1 MADRLLDVRNLS
13 VEFHTASGVV
23 HAVKDV
29 SYHIDRGET
38 LAILGE
44 SGSGKSVS
52 SSAIM
57 NLIDMPPGHIGGGQ
71 ILLDG
76 QDLLT
81 MPTEARR
88 EINGRRIAMIFQ
100 DPLSHLNPVYTV
112 GWQIREAMTTHGMSK
127 AAAETEAR
135 RLVARVGIPD
145 PDGALKKYP
154 HEFSGGQRQRVM
166 IAMALA
172 LRPDLL
178 IADEP
183 TTALDVTVQAEVLS
197 LLKELQRET
206 GMAVLIITH
215 DLGVVAE
222 IADRVVV
229 MEKGVLV
236 EAGTVR
242 EVYRNPQHPYTRKL
256 ISAAPGKG
264 DMHEPQGVG
273 EALLSVRDVRK
284 RYGAFEALKGISFD
298 LMPGETIAVVGE
310 SGSGKSTL
318 ARILLRLDEPDAGS
332 ALWKGRDLFKLSPAE
347 LFALRR
353 DLQMVFQDPT
363 QSLNPRMTVFQLISE
378 AWVIHP
384 EILPKARW
392 RERVAELLH
401 QVGLSPEHMRRYPH
415 QFSGGQ
421 RQRIAIA
428 RALALEPKLIICD
441 EAVSALDVSVQAQVI
456 ALLDKLRREMG
467 LSFIFIAHDLPVV
480 RDFAD
485 HVMVMQGG
493 GIVEFGT
500 VRQVFEAPCEAYTR
514 ALLSA
519 SLDPDPDMQ
528 SQRHPS
534 VSGDAVANSSGV
546 LS

>member
-1 MADRLLDVRNLS
+1 MADHLLEVRNLS
-13 VEFHTASGVV
+13 VEFHTAVGVV
-23 HAVKDV
+23 KAVRDM
-29 SYHIDRGET
+29 SYHLDRGET

-57 NLIDMPPGHIGGGQ
+57 NLIDMPPGRISSGE

-76 QDLLT
+76 VDLLK
-81 MPTEARR
+81 MPLAARR

-112 GWQIREAMTTHGMSK
+112 GWQIREALTTHGTDAAK
-127 AAAETEAR
+127 AQAEAL
-135 RLVARVGIPD
+135 RLLGRVGIPD
-145 PDGALKKYP
+145 PEHALNKYP

-183 TTALDVTVQAEVLS
+183 TTALDVTVQAEVLA

-242 EVYRNPQHPYTRKL
+242 EVYKNPKHPYTRKL
-256 ISAAPGKG
+256 IAAAPGKG
-264 DMHEPQGVG
+264 KMHEPLKGAEPV
-273 EALLSVRDVRK
+273 LSVRDVRK
-284 RYGAFEALKGISFD
+284 SYGAFAALKGVSFD
-298 LMPGETIAVVGE
+298 LLAGETLAVVGE

-332 ALWKGRDLFKLSPAE
+332 ALWKGRDLFQLSPAE
-347 LFALRR
+347 LYKLRR

-363 QSLNPRMTVFQLISE
+363 QSLNPRMTVYQLISE

-384 EILPKARW
+384 DILPKAKW
-392 RERVAELLH
+392 RQRVAELLT
-401 QVGLSPEHMRRYPH
+401 QVGLGPEHMGRYPH

-428 RALALEPKLIICD
+428 RALALEPQLIICD

-456 ALLDKLRREMG
+456 ALLDKLREEMG
-467 LSFIFIAHDLPVV
+467 IAFIFIAHDLPVV

-485 HVMVMQGG
+485 HVMVMQKGEV
-493 GIVEFGT
+493 VELGT
-500 VRQVFEAPCEAYTR
+500 VREIFETPRKAYTQ
-514 ALLSA
+514 ALLA
-519 SLDPDPDMQ
+519 AGLDPDPDVQ
-528 SQRHPS
+528 AQNR
-534 VSGDAVANSSGV
+534 AAR
-546 LS
+546 LSRAS

>member
-1 MADRLLDVRNLS
+1 MADHLLEVRNLS
-13 VEFHTASGVV
+13 VEFHTAMGVV
-23 HAVKDV
+23 KAVRDI
-29 SYHIDRGET
+29 SYHLDRGET

-57 NLIDMPPGHIGGGQ
+57 NLIDMPPGRISSGE

-76 QDLLT
+76 VDLLK
-81 MPTEARR
+81 MPAHQRR
-88 EINGRRIAMIFQ
+88 EVNGRRIAMIFQ

-112 GWQIREAMTTHGMSK
+112 GWQVREALTTHGTSSAK
-127 AAAETEAR
+127 ARAEAL
-135 RLVARVGIPD
+135 RLMTRVGIPD
-145 PDGALKKYP
+145 PEHSLDKYP

-183 TTALDVTVQAEVLS
+183 TTALDVTVQAEVLA
-197 LLKELQRET
+197 LLKELQEET

-236 EAGTVR
+236 ETGTVR
-242 EVYRNPQHPYTRKL
+242 DVYKNPQHPYTKKL
-256 ISAAPGKG
+256 IAAAPGKG
-264 DMHEPQGVG
+264 EMHKPVSRAEPV
-273 EALLSVRDVRK
+273 LVVRNVHK
-284 RYGAFEALKGISFD
+284 RYGSFDALKGVSFD
-298 LMPGETIAVVGE
+298 LMPGETMAIVGE

-318 ARILLRLDEPDAGS
+318 ARILLRLDEPNSGS
-332 ALWKGRDLFKLSPAE
+332 AHWKGRDLFTMSPAE
-347 LFALRR
+347 LYKLRR

-363 QSLNPRMTVFQLISE
+363 QSLNPRMTVYQLISE
-378 AWVIHP
+378 AWIIHP
-384 EILPKARW
+384 EILLKAKW
-392 RERVAELLH
+392 RARVAELLV
-401 QVGLSPEHMRRYPH
+401 QVGLGPEHMGRYPH

-428 RALALEPKLIICD
+428 RALALEPQLIICD

-456 ALLDKLRREMG
+456 ALLDKLRKEMG
-467 LSFIFIAHDLPVV
+467 IAFIFIAHDLPVV

-485 HVMVMQGG
+485 HVMVMQKGNV
-493 GIVEFGT
+493 VEVGT
-500 VRQVFEAPCEAYTR
+500 VREVFDTPRQDYTR
-514 ALLSA
+514 ALLA
-519 SLDPDPDMQ
+519 AGLDPDPDVQ
-528 SQRHPS
+528 AAHR
-534 VSGDAVANSSGV
+534 AAR
-546 LS
+546 LERAF

>member
-1 MADRLLDVRNLS
+1 MADHLLEVRNLS
-13 VEFHTASGVV
+13 VEFHTAVGVV
-23 HAVKDV
+23 KAVRDM
-29 SYHIDRGET
+29 SYHLDRGET

-57 NLIDMPPGHIGGGQ
+57 NLIDMPPGRISAGE

-76 QDLLT
+76 VDLLK
-81 MPTEARR
+81 MPLAARR

-112 GWQIREAMTTHGMSK
+112 GWQIREALTTHGTDAAK
-127 AAAETEAR
+127 AQAEAL
-135 RLVARVGIPD
+135 RLLGRVGIPD
-145 PDGALKKYP
+145 PEHALNKYP

-183 TTALDVTVQAEVLS
+183 TTALDVTVQAEVLA

-242 EVYRNPQHPYTRKL
+242 EVYKNPKHPYTRKL
-256 ISAAPGKG
+256 IAAAPGKG
-264 DMHEPQGVG
+264 KMHEPLKGAEPV
-273 EALLSVRDVRK
+273 LSVRDVRK
-284 RYGAFEALKGISFD
+284 SYGAFAALKGVSFD
-298 LMPGETIAVVGE
+298 LLAGETLAVVGE

-332 ALWKGRDLFKLSPAE
+332 ALWKGRDLFQLSPAE
-347 LFALRR
+347 LYKLRR

-363 QSLNPRMTVFQLISE
+363 QSLNPRMTVYQLISE

-384 EILPKARW
+384 DILPKAKW
-392 RERVAELLH
+392 RQRVAELLT
-401 QVGLSPEHMRRYPH
+401 QVGLGPEHMGRYPH

-428 RALALEPKLIICD
+428 RALALEPQLIICD

-456 ALLDKLRREMG
+456 ALLDKLRKEMG
-467 LSFIFIAHDLPVV
+467 IAFIFIAHDLPVV

-485 HVMVMQGG
+485 HVMVMQKGEV
-493 GIVEFGT
+493 VELGT
-500 VRQVFEAPCEAYTR
+500 VREIFETPRKAYTQ
-514 ALLSA
+514 ALLA
-519 SLDPDPDMQ
+519 AGLDPDPDVQ
-528 SQRHPS
+528 AQNR
-534 VSGDAVANSSGV
+534 AAR
-546 LS
+546 LSRAS

>member
-1 MADRLLDVRNLS
+1 MADHLLEIRNLC
-13 VEFHTASGVV
+13 VEFHTAVGVV
-23 HAVKDV
+23 KAVRDM
-29 SYHIDRGET
+29 SYHLDRGET

-57 NLIDMPPGHIGGGQ
+57 NLIDMPPGRITSGE

-76 QDLLT
+76 VDLLK
-81 MPTEARR
+81 MPAAERR
-88 EINGRRIAMIFQ
+88 QINGRRVAMIFQ

-112 GWQIREAMTTHGMSK
+112 GWQIREALTTHGTD
-127 AAAETEAR
+127 AARAQAEAL
-135 RLVARVGIPD
+135 RLVGRVGIPD
-145 PDGALKKYP
+145 PAGALDKYP

-172 LRPDLL
+172 LRPDIL

-242 EVYRNPQHPYTRKL
+242 EVYKNPQHPYTKKL
-256 ISAAPGKG
+256 IAAAPGKG
-264 DMHEPQGVG
+264 EMHEPVKGAEPV
-273 EALLSVRDVRK
+273 LSVRNVRK
-284 RYGAFEALKGISFD
+284 KYGEFTALKGLSFD
-298 LMPGETIAVVGE
+298 LLAGETLAVVGE

-318 ARILLRLDEPDAGS
+318 ARILLRLDEPDSGS
-332 ALWKGRDLFKLSPAE
+332 ALWKGRDLFTLSPAE
-347 LFALRR
+347 LYKLRR

-363 QSLNPRMTVFQLISE
+363 QSLNPRMTVYQLISE

-384 EILPKARW
+384 DILPKAKW
-392 RERVAELLH
+392 RERVAELLT
-401 QVGLSPEHMRRYPH
+401 QVGLGPEHVGRYPH

-428 RALALEPKLIICD
+428 RALALEPQLIICD

-456 ALLDKLRREMG
+456 ALLDRLRKEMG
-467 LSFIFIAHDLPVV
+467 IAFIFIAHDLPVV

-485 HVMVMQGG
+485 HVMVMQKGEV
-493 GIVEFGT
+493 VELGT
-500 VRQVFEAPCEAYTR
+500 VREIFETPRKPYTQ
-514 ALLSA
+514 ALLA
-519 SLDPDPDMQ
+519 SGLDPDPDVQ
-528 SQRHPS
+528 AENRAARASRAS
-534 VSGDAVANSSGV
+534 
-546 LS
+546 

>member
-1 MADRLLDVRNLS
+1 MADHLLEVRNLS
-13 VEFHTASGVV
+13 VEFHTAVGVV
-23 HAVKDV
+23 KAVRDM
-29 SYHIDRGET
+29 SYHLDRGET

-57 NLIDMPPGHIGGGQ
+57 NLIDMPPGRISAGE

-76 QDLLT
+76 ADLLK
-81 MPTEARR
+81 MPLAERR
-88 EINGRRIAMIFQ
+88 EINGRKIAMIFQ

-112 GWQIREAMTTHGMSK
+112 GWQIREALTTHGTDNTTAQS
-127 AAAETEAR
+127 EAL
-135 RLVARVGIPD
+135 RLLGRVGIPD
-145 PDGALKKYP
+145 PAHALNKYP

-183 TTALDVTVQAEVLS
+183 TTALDVTVQAEVLA

-242 EVYRNPQHPYTRKL
+242 EVYKNPQHPYTKKL
-256 ISAAPGKG
+256 IAAAPGKG
-264 DMHEPQGVG
+264 EMHEPLKGAEPV
-273 EALLSVRDVRK
+273 LSVRDVRK
-284 RYGAFEALKGISFD
+284 SYGAFKALKGVSFD
-298 LMPGETIAVVGE
+298 LLAGETMAVVGE

-318 ARILLRLDEPDAGS
+318 ARILLRLDEPDSGA
-332 ALWKGRDLFKLSPAE
+332 ALWKGRDLFQLSPAE
-347 LFALRR
+347 LYKLRR

-363 QSLNPRMTVFQLISE
+363 QSLNPRMTVYQLISE

-384 EILPKARW
+384 DILPRARW
-392 RERVAELLH
+392 RDRVAELLT
-401 QVGLSPEHMRRYPH
+401 QVGLGPEHMGRYPH

-428 RALALEPKLIICD
+428 RALALEPQLIICD

-456 ALLDKLRREMG
+456 ALLDKLRKEMG
-467 LSFIFIAHDLPVV
+467 IAFIFIAHDLPVV

-485 HVMVMQGG
+485 HVMVMQKGEV
-493 GIVEFGT
+493 VELGT
-500 VRQVFEAPCEAYTR
+500 VREIFETPKQAYTQ
-514 ALLSA
+514 ALLA
-519 SLDPDPDMQ
+519 AGLDPDPDVQ
-528 SQRHPS
+528 AQNR
-534 VSGDAVANSSGV
+534 ATR
-546 LS
+546 LSRAS

>member
-1 MADRLLDVRNLS
+1 MAEHLLEVRNLS
-13 VEFHTASGVV
+13 VEFHTAMGVV
-23 HAVKDV
+23 KAVRDM
-29 SYHIDRGET
+29 SYHLDRGET

-57 NLIDMPPGHIGGGQ
+57 NLIDMPPGRISSGE

-76 QDLLT
+76 VDLLK
-81 MPTEARR
+81 MPANERR
-88 EINGRRIAMIFQ
+88 EVNGRRIAMIFQ

-112 GWQIREAMTTHGMSK
+112 GWQIREALTTHGTS
-127 AAAETEAR
+127 AQQAQAEAL
-135 RLVARVGIPD
+135 RLLGRVGIPD
-145 PDGALKKYP
+145 PERSLGKYP

-197 LLKELQRET
+197 LLKELQQET

-256 ISAAPGKG
+256 IAAAPGKG
-264 DMHEPQGVG
+264 EMHAPGPAGEPV
-273 EALLSVRDVRK
+273 LSVRDVRK
-284 RYGAFEALKGISFD
+284 RYGAFEALKGVSFD
-298 LMPGETIAVVGE
+298 LMPGETMAVVGE

-318 ARILLRLDEPDAGS
+318 ARILVRLDEADSGS
-332 ALWKGRDLFKLSPAE
+332 ALWKGRDLLKLSPAD
-347 LFALRR
+347 LYKLRR

-363 QSLNPRMTVFQLISE
+363 QSLNPRMTVYQLISE

-384 EILPKARW
+384 DILPKAKW
-392 RERVAELLH
+392 RERVAELLV
-401 QVGLSPEHMRRYPH
+401 QVGLGPEHMGRYPH

-428 RALALEPKLIICD
+428 RALALEPQLIICD
-441 EAVSALDVSVQAQVI
+441 EAVSALDVSVQGQVI
-456 ALLDKLRREMG
+456 ALLDGLRKEMG
-467 LSFIFIAHDLPVV
+467 IAFIFIAHDLPVV

-485 HVMVMQGG
+485 HVMVMQKGEV
-493 GIVEFGT
+493 VELGT
-500 VRQVFEAPCEAYTR
+500 VREVFETPREDYTR
-514 ALLSA
+514 ALLA
-519 SLDPDPDMQ
+519 AGLDPDPDVQ
-528 SQRHPS
+528 AAHR
-534 VSGDAVANSSGV
+534 ANR
-546 LS
+546 LKRLP

>member
-1 MADRLLDVRNLS
+1 MADHLLDVRNLS
-13 VEFHTASGVV
+13 VEFHTAGGVV

-57 NLIDMPPGHIGGGQ
+57 NLIDMPPGRISGGQ
-71 ILLDG
+71 IFLDG
-76 QDLLT
+76 KDLLT
-81 MPTEARR
+81 MPAEPRR

-112 GWQIREAMTTHGMSK
+112 GWQIREAMTTHGMDRVK
-127 AAAETEAR
+127 AEAEAR

-183 TTALDVTVQAEVLS
+183 TTALDVTVQAEVLA

-242 EVYRNPQHPYTRKL
+242 EVYRNPKHPYTRKL
-256 ISAAPGKG
+256 ISAAPGRG
-264 DMHEPQGVG
+264 EMHEPNATG
-273 EALLSVRDVRK
+273 EPLLRVRDVRK
-284 RYGAFEALKGISFD
+284 RYGAFEALKGVSFD
-298 LMPGETIAVVGE
+298 LMAGETIAVVGE

-332 ALWKGRDLFKLSPAE
+332 AEWNGRDLFKLSPAE

-363 QSLNPRMTVFQLISE
+363 QSLNPRMTVFQLVSE

-384 EILPKARW
+384 DILPKAKW

-441 EAVSALDVSVQAQVI
+441 EAVSALDVSVQAQVV

-485 HVMVMQGG
+485 HVMVMQRGEV
-493 GIVEFGT
+493 VEFGT
-500 VRQVFEAPCEAYTR
+500 VRQVFEAPREAYTR

-528 SQRHPS
+528 SVRPA
-534 VSGDAVANSSGV
+534 DADHTIGNPSGV

>member
-1 MADRLLDVRNLS
+1 MADHLLEVRNLS

-23 HAVKDV
+23 HAVKDI

-57 NLIDMPPGHIGGGQ
+57 NLIDMPPGRISGGQ

-76 QDLLT
+76 RDLLT

-88 EINGRRIAMIFQ
+88 GINGKRIAMIFQ

-112 GWQIREAMTTHGMSK
+112 GWQIREAMTTHGLDRAK
-127 AAAETEAR
+127 AEAEAL
-135 RLVARVGIPD
+135 RLMGRVGIPD
-145 PDGALKKYP
+145 PDRALKKYP

-172 LRPDLL
+172 LKPDLL

-183 TTALDVTVQAEVLS
+183 TTALDVTVQAEVLA

-236 EAGTVR
+236 EAGTVHK
-242 EVYRNPQHPYTRKL
+242 VYHNPQHPYTRKL
-256 ISAAPGKG
+256 INAAPGKG
-264 DMHEPQGVG
+264 EMHEPKATG

-284 RYGAFEALKGISFD
+284 RYGAFEALKGVSFD

-318 ARILLRLDEPDAGS
+318 ARILLRLDEPDAGQ
-332 ALWKGRDLFKLSPAE
+332 ALWKGRDLFQLSPSE
-347 LFALRR
+347 LFGLRR

-363 QSLNPRMTVFQLISE
+363 QSLNPRMTVFQLVSE

-384 EILPKARW
+384 DILPKAKW
-392 RERVAELLH
+392 RERVAELLG
-401 QVGLSPEHMRRYPH
+401 QVGLLPEHMGRYPH

-428 RALALEPKLIICD
+428 RALALEPRLIVCD

-485 HVMVMQGG
+485 HVMVMQRGEL
-493 GIVEFGT
+493 VEFGT
-500 VRQVFEAPCEAYTR
+500 VRQVFEAPRQDYTR
-514 ALLSA
+514 ALLAA
-519 SLDPDPDMQ
+519 SLDPDPDTHATDRSARAGQ
-528 SQRHPS
+528 
-534 VSGDAVANSSGV
+534 AI
-546 LS
+546 

>member
-1 MADRLLDVRNLS
+1 MAEHLLEVRNLS
-13 VEFHTASGVV
+13 VEFHTVNGVV
-23 HAVKDV
+23 KAVRDI
-29 SYHIDRGET
+29 SYHVDRGET

-52 SSAIM
+52 SSAVM
-57 NLIDMPPGHIGGGQ
+57 NLIDMPPGRITSGQ

-76 QDLLT
+76 VDLLT
-81 MPTEARR
+81 MPPAQRR

-112 GWQIREAMTTHGMSK
+112 GWQIREALTTHGTDDAK
-127 AAAETEAR
+127 AKAEAL
-135 RLVARVGIPD
+135 RLLGRVGIPSPETSLD
-145 PDGALKKYP
+145 KYP

-172 LRPDLL
+172 LRPDIL

-183 TTALDVTVQAEVLS
+183 TTALDVTVQAEVLA
-197 LLKELQRET
+197 LLKELQQET

-236 EAGTVR
+236 ESGAVR
-242 EVYRNPQHPYTRKL
+242 DVYKNPQHAYTKKL
-256 ISAAPGKG
+256 IAAAPGKG
-264 DMHEPQGVG
+264 EMHAPLPGAEPV
-273 EALLSVRDVRK
+273 LKVRNVRK
-284 RYGAFEALKGISFD
+284 TYGAFEALKGVSFD
-298 LMPGETIAVVGE
+298 LMAGETMAVVGE

-318 ARILLRLDEPDAGS
+318 ARILLRLDEPDSGEAF
-332 ALWKGRDLFKLSPAE
+332 WKGRDLFTLSPAE
-347 LFALRR
+347 LYKLRR

-363 QSLNPRMTVFQLISE
+363 QSLNPRMTVYQLISE

-384 EILPKARW
+384 DILPKTKW
-392 RERVAELLH
+392 RERVAELLT
-401 QVGLSPEHMRRYPH
+401 QVGLGPEHMGRYPH

-428 RALALEPKLIICD
+428 RALALEPQLIICD

-456 ALLDKLRREMG
+456 ALLDKLRKQMG
-467 LSFIFIAHDLPVV
+467 IAFIFIAHDLPVV

-485 HVMVMQGG
+485 HVMVMQKGEV
-493 GIVEFGT
+493 VEIGT
-500 VRQVFEAPCEAYTR
+500 VREIFETPRQPYTQ
-514 ALLSA
+514 ALLA
-519 SLDPDPDMQ
+519 AGLDPDPDVQ
-528 SQRHPS
+528 AAHR
-534 VSGDAVANSSGV
+534 AAR
-546 LS
+546 LSHAS

>member
-1 MADRLLDVRNLS
+1 MADHLLEVRNLS
-13 VEFHTASGVV
+13 VEFHTAVGVV
-23 HAVKDV
+23 KAVRDM
-29 SYHIDRGET
+29 SYHLDRGET

-57 NLIDMPPGHIGGGQ
+57 NLIDMPPGRISSGE

-76 QDLLT
+76 VDLLT
-81 MPTEARR
+81 MPLAQRR
-88 EINGRRIAMIFQ
+88 EINGRKIAMIFQ

-112 GWQIREAMTTHGMSK
+112 GWQIREALTTHGTDAAK
-127 AAAETEAR
+127 AQAEAL
-135 RLVARVGIPD
+135 RLVGRVGIAD
-145 PDGALKKYP
+145 PEHALDKYP

-183 TTALDVTVQAEVLS
+183 TTALDVTVQAEVLA

-242 EVYRNPQHPYTRKL
+242 EVYKNPQHPYSRKL
-256 ISAAPGKG
+256 IAAAPGKG
-264 DMHEPQGVG
+264 EMHQPLKGAEPV
-273 EALLSVRDVRK
+273 LSVRDVRK
-284 RYGAFEALKGISFD
+284 NYGAFAALKGVSFD
-298 LMPGETIAVVGE
+298 LLAGETLAVVGE

-318 ARILLRLDEPDAGS
+318 ARILLRLDEPDSGS
-332 ALWKGRDLFKLSPAE
+332 ALWKGRDLFQLSPAE
-347 LFALRR
+347 LYKLRR

-363 QSLNPRMTVFQLISE
+363 QSLNPRMTVYQLISE

-384 EILPKARW
+384 DILPKAKW
-392 RERVAELLH
+392 RERVAELLT
-401 QVGLSPEHMRRYPH
+401 QVGLGPEHMGRYPH

-428 RALALEPKLIICD
+428 RALALEPQLIICD

-456 ALLDKLRREMG
+456 ALLDGLRKQMG
-467 LSFIFIAHDLPVV
+467 IAFIFIAHDLPVV

-485 HVMVMQGG
+485 HVMVMQKGEV
-493 GIVEFGT
+493 VELGT
-500 VRQVFEAPCEAYTR
+500 VREIFETPKQTYTQ
-514 ALLSA
+514 ALLA
-519 SLDPDPDMQ
+519 AGLDPDPDVQ
-528 SQRHPS
+528 AQNR
-534 VSGDAVANSSGV
+534 AAR
-546 LS
+546 LSRAS

>member
-1 MADRLLDVRNLS
+1 MADHLLEVRNLS
-13 VEFHTASGVV
+13 VEFHTAMGVV
-23 HAVKDV
+23 KAVRNI
-29 SYHIDRGET
+29 SYHLDRGET

-57 NLIDMPPGHIGGGQ
+57 NLIDMPPGRISSGE

-76 QDLLT
+76 VDLLK
-81 MPTEARR
+81 MPAPERR
-88 EINGRRIAMIFQ
+88 EVNGRRIAMIFQ

-112 GWQIREAMTTHGMSK
+112 GWQIREALTTHGTDAAK
-127 AAAETEAR
+127 ARAEAL
-135 RLVARVGIPD
+135 RLLTRVGIPD
-145 PDGALKKYP
+145 PERSLDKYP

-183 TTALDVTVQAEVLS
+183 TTALDVTVQAEVLA
-197 LLKELQRET
+197 LLEELQQET

-229 MEKGVLV
+229 MEKGELV

-242 EVYRNPQHPYTRKL
+242 EVYKHPQHPYTKKL
-256 ISAAPGKG
+256 IAAAPGKG
-264 DMHEPQGVG
+264 EMHEPVARS
-273 EALLSVRDVRK
+273 EPVLSVRDVRK
-284 RYGAFEALKGISFD
+284 RYGAFEALKGVSFD
-298 LMPGETIAVVGE
+298 LMPGGTMAVVGE

-318 ARILLRLDEPDAGS
+318 ARILLRLDEPDGGS
-332 ALWKGRDLFKLSPAE
+332 ALWKGRDLFTMSPAE
-347 LFALRR
+347 LYKLRR

-363 QSLNPRMTVFQLISE
+363 QSLNPRMTVYQLISE
-378 AWVIHP
+378 AWAIHP
-384 EILPKARW
+384 DILPKAKW
-392 RERVAELLH
+392 RERVAELLV
-401 QVGLSPEHMRRYPH
+401 QVGLSPDHMGRYPH

-428 RALALEPKLIICD
+428 RALALEPQLIICD

-467 LSFIFIAHDLPVV
+467 IAFIFIAHDLPVV

-485 HVMVMQGG
+485 HVLVMQKGNV
-493 GIVEFGT
+493 VELGT
-500 VRQVFEAPCEAYTR
+500 VREVFEAPRQEYTR
-514 ALLSA
+514 TLLA
-519 SLDPDPDMQ
+519 AGLDPDPDVQ
-528 SQRHPS
+528 AAHRAARLQR
-534 VSGDAVANSSGV
+534 VS
-546 LS
+546 

>member
-215 DLGVVAE
+215 DLGVVVE

-493 GIVEFGT
+493 EIVEFGT

-534 VSGDAVANSSGV
+534 VAGDAVANSSGV

>member
-1 MADRLLDVRNLS
+1 MADHLLEVRNLS
-13 VEFHTASGVV
+13 VEFHTVMGVV
-23 HAVKDV
+23 KAVRNI
-29 SYHIDRGET
+29 SYHLDRGET

-57 NLIDMPPGHIGGGQ
+57 NLIDMPPGRISSGE

-76 QDLLT
+76 VDLLT
-81 MPTEARR
+81 MPTHKRR
-88 EINGRRIAMIFQ
+88 EVNGRRIAMIFQ

-112 GWQIREAMTTHGMSK
+112 GWQIREALTTHGTGN
-127 AAAETEAR
+127 TEAQAEAL
-135 RLVARVGIPD
+135 RLLTRVGIPD
-145 PDGALKKYP
+145 PEKSLDKYP

-183 TTALDVTVQAEVLS
+183 TTALDVTVQAEVLA
-197 LLKELQRET
+197 LLEELQQET

-229 MEKGVLV
+229 MEKGELV

-242 EVYRNPQHPYTRKL
+242 DVYKNPQHPYTRKL
-256 ISAAPGKG
+256 IAAAPGKG
-264 DMHEPQGVG
+264 KMHSPAARGAPV
-273 EALLSVRDVRK
+273 LSVREVRK
-284 RYGAFEALKGISFD
+284 HYGSFEALKGISFD
-298 LMPGETIAVVGE
+298 LMPGETMAVVGE

-318 ARILLRLDEPDAGS
+318 ARILLRLDEPDSGS
-332 ALWKGRDLFKLSPAE
+332 ALWKGRDLFQLSPAE
-347 LFALRR
+347 LYKLRR

-363 QSLNPRMTVFQLISE
+363 QSLNPRMTVYQLISE

-384 EILPKARW
+384 DILPKAKW
-392 RERVAELLH
+392 RERVAELLV
-401 QVGLSPEHMRRYPH
+401 QVGLGPEHMGRYPH

-428 RALALEPKLIICD
+428 RALALEPQLIICD

-456 ALLDKLRREMG
+456 ALLDKLRKDMG
-467 LSFIFIAHDLPVV
+467 IAFIFIAHDLPVV

-485 HVMVMQGG
+485 HVMVMQKGNV
-493 GIVEFGT
+493 VELGT
-500 VRQVFEAPCEAYTR
+500 VREVFEAPRQDYTR
-514 ALLSA
+514 ALLA
-519 SLDPDPDMQ
+519 AGLDPDPDVQ
-528 SQRHPS
+528 
-534 VSGDAVANSSGV
+534 AANRAARLECAS
-546 LS
+546 

>member
-1 MADRLLDVRNLS
+1 MADHLLEVRNLS
-13 VEFHTASGVV
+13 VEFHTAVGVV
-23 HAVKDV
+23 KAVRNM
-29 SYHIDRGET
+29 SFHLDRGET

-57 NLIDMPPGHIGGGQ
+57 NLIDMPPGRISSGE

-76 QDLLT
+76 VDLRT
-81 MPTEARR
+81 MPLSQRR

-112 GWQIREAMTTHGMSK
+112 GWQIREALTTHGTDAAK
-127 AAAETEAR
+127 AQAEAL
-135 RLVARVGIPD
+135 RLLGRVGIPD
-145 PDGALKKYP
+145 PAHALNKYP
-154 HEFSGGQRQRVM
+154 HQFSGGQRQRVM

-183 TTALDVTVQAEVLS
+183 TTALDVTVQAEVLA
-197 LLKELQRET
+197 LLKELQREI

-236 EAGTVR
+236 EAGIVR
-242 EVYRNPQHPYTRKL
+242 EVYKNPQHPYTKKL
-256 ISAAPGKG
+256 IAAAPGKG
-264 DMHEPQGVG
+264 VMHEPLKGAEPV
-273 EALLSVRDVRK
+273 LSVRDVRK
-284 RYGAFEALKGISFD
+284 SYGAFAALKGVSFD
-298 LMPGETIAVVGE
+298 LLAGETLAVVGE

-318 ARILLRLDEPDAGS
+318 ARILLRLDEPDSGS
-332 ALWKGRDLFKLSPAE
+332 ALWKGRDLFQLSPAE
-347 LFALRR
+347 LYKLRR

-363 QSLNPRMTVFQLISE
+363 QSLNPRMTVYQLISE

-384 EILPKARW
+384 DILPKAKW
-392 RERVAELLH
+392 RERVAELLI
-401 QVGLSPEHMRRYPH
+401 QVGLGPEHMGRYPH

-428 RALALEPKLIICD
+428 RALALEPQLIICD

-467 LSFIFIAHDLPVV
+467 IAFIFIAHDLPVV

-485 HVMVMQGG
+485 HVMVMQKGEV
-493 GIVEFGT
+493 VELGT
-500 VRQVFEAPCEAYTR
+500 VREIFETPKQAYTQ
-514 ALLSA
+514 ALLA
-519 SLDPDPDMQ
+519 AGLDPDPDVQ
-528 SQRHPS
+528 AQNR
-534 VSGDAVANSSGV
+534 AAR
-546 LS
+546 LSRAS

>member
-1 MADRLLDVRNLS
+1 MADHLLEIRNLC
-13 VEFHTASGVV
+13 VEFHTAVGVV
-23 HAVKDV
+23 KAVRDM
-29 SYHIDRGET
+29 SYHLDRGET

-57 NLIDMPPGHIGGGQ
+57 NLIDMPPGRITSGE

-76 QDLLT
+76 VDLLK
-81 MPTEARR
+81 MPAAERR
-88 EINGRRIAMIFQ
+88 EINGRRVAMIFQ

-112 GWQIREAMTTHGMSK
+112 GWQIREALTTHGTD
-127 AAAETEAR
+127 AAQAQAEAL
-135 RLVARVGIPD
+135 RLVGRVGIPD
-145 PDGALKKYP
+145 PAGALDKYP

-172 LRPDLL
+172 LRPDIL

-242 EVYRNPQHPYTRKL
+242 EVYKNPQHPYTKKL
-256 ISAAPGKG
+256 IAAAPGKG
-264 DMHEPQGVG
+264 EMHEPVKGAEPV
-273 EALLSVRDVRK
+273 LSVRNVRK
-284 RYGAFEALKGISFD
+284 KYGEFTALKGLSFD
-298 LMPGETIAVVGE
+298 LLAGETLAVVGE

-318 ARILLRLDEPDAGS
+318 ARILLRLDEPDSGS
-332 ALWKGRDLFKLSPAE
+332 ALWKGRDLFTLSPTE
-347 LFALRR
+347 LYKLRR

-363 QSLNPRMTVFQLISE
+363 QSLNPRMTVYQLISE

-384 EILPKARW
+384 DILPKAKW
-392 RERVAELLH
+392 RERVAELLT
-401 QVGLSPEHMRRYPH
+401 QVGLGPEHMGRYPH

-428 RALALEPKLIICD
+428 RALALEPQLIICD

-456 ALLDKLRREMG
+456 ALLDRLRKEMG
-467 LSFIFIAHDLPVV
+467 IAFIFIAHDLPVV

-485 HVMVMQGG
+485 HVMVMQKGEV
-493 GIVEFGT
+493 VELGT
-500 VRQVFEAPCEAYTR
+500 VREIFETPRKPYTQ
-514 ALLSA
+514 ALLA
-519 SLDPDPDMQ
+519 SGLDPDPDVQ
-528 SQRHPS
+528 AENRAARASRAS
-534 VSGDAVANSSGV
+534 
-546 LS
+546 

>member
-1 MADRLLDVRNLS
+1 MAEHLLEVRNLS
-13 VEFHTASGVV
+13 VEFHSVNGVV
-23 HAVKDV
+23 KAVRDI
-29 SYHIDRGET
+29 SYHLDRGET

-57 NLIDMPPGHIGGGQ
+57 NLIDMPPGRITSGQ

-76 QDLLT
+76 VDLLT
-81 MPTEARR
+81 MPPAQRR
-88 EINGRRIAMIFQ
+88 EINGHRIAMIFQ

-112 GWQIREAMTTHGMSK
+112 GWQIREALTTHGMDDAK
-127 AAAETEAR
+127 AKAEAL
-135 RLVARVGIPD
+135 RLLGRVGIPSPETSLD
-145 PDGALKKYP
+145 KYP

-183 TTALDVTVQAEVLS
+183 TTALDVTVQAEVLA

-236 EAGTVR
+236 ESGTVR
-242 EVYRNPQHPYTRKL
+242 DVYQNPQHAYTKKL
-256 ISAAPGKG
+256 IAAAPGKG
-264 DMHEPQGVG
+264 QMHAPLPGAEPV
-273 EALLSVRDVRK
+273 LKVRNVRK
-284 RYGAFEALKGISFD
+284 TYGAFEALKGVSFD
-298 LMPGETIAVVGE
+298 LMAGETMAVVGE

-318 ARILLRLDEPDAGS
+318 ARILLRLDEPDSGEAF
-332 ALWKGRDLFKLSPAE
+332 WKGRDLFTLSPAE
-347 LFALRR
+347 LYKLRR

-363 QSLNPRMTVFQLISE
+363 QSLNPRMTVYQLISE

-384 EILPKARW
+384 YILPKAKW
-392 RERVAELLH
+392 RERVAELLT
-401 QVGLSPEHMRRYPH
+401 QVGLGPEHMGRYPH

-428 RALALEPKLIICD
+428 RALALEPQLIICD

-456 ALLDKLRREMG
+456 ALLDKLRKQMRIA
-467 LSFIFIAHDLPVV
+467 FIFIAHDLPVV

-485 HVMVMQGG
+485 HVMVMQKGEV
-493 GIVEFGT
+493 VEIGT
-500 VRQVFEAPCEAYTR
+500 VREIFETPRRPYTQ
-514 ALLSA
+514 ALLA
-519 SLDPDPDMQ
+519 AGLDPDPDVQ
-528 SQRHPS
+528 AAHRAARLARAS
-534 VSGDAVANSSGV
+534 
-546 LS
+546 

>member
-1 MADRLLDVRNLS
+1 MAEHLLEVRNLS
-13 VEFHTASGVV
+13 VDFHTALGTV
-23 HAVKDV
+23 HAVRDV
-29 SYHIDRGET
+29 SFHLDRGGT

-57 NLIDMPPGHIGGGQ
+57 NLIDMPPGRITSGQ
-71 ILLDG
+71 ILFDG
-76 QDLLT
+76 QDLLALSD
-81 MPTEARR
+81 EARR

-112 GWQIREAMTTHGMSK
+112 GWQIAEALTTHGAS
-127 AAAETEAR
+127 AGTARAEAL
-135 RLVARVGIPD
+135 RLVTRVGIPN
-145 PDGALKKYP
+145 PAESLKKYP
-154 HEFSGGQRQRVM
+154 HEFSGGQRQRLM

-172 LRPDLL
+172 MKPDVL

-197 LLKELQRET
+197 LLDELQQET
-206 GMAVLIITH
+206 GMGILIITH

-229 MEKGVLV
+229 MNAGEIV
-236 EAGTVR
+236 ESGETA
-242 EVYRNPQHPYTRKL
+242 EVYRNAKHPYTRKL
-256 ISAAPGKG
+256 IAAAPGKG
-264 DMHEPQGVG
+264 VFHDPLPKAQPV
-273 EALLSVRDVRK
+273 LSVRDVVKNYSGFR
-284 RYGAFEALKGISFD
+284 ALDGVGFD
-298 LMPGETIAVVGE
+298 LMAGECMAVVGE

-318 ARILLRLDEPDAGS
+318 ARILLRLDEPDGGS
-332 ALWKGRDLFKLSPAE
+332 ALWQGRDLFTMSPAE
-347 LFALRR
+347 LYKLRR

-384 EILPKARW
+384 EILPKPQWKA
-392 RERVAELLH
+392 RVAELLR
-401 QVGLSPEHMRRYPH
+401 QVGLTPEMAGRYPH

-456 ALLDKLRREMG
+456 ALLDGLRRDMG
-467 LSFIFIAHDLPVV
+467 IAFIFIAHDLPVV

-485 HVMVMQGG
+485 HVMVMQRGKV
-493 GIVEFGT
+493 VEFGP
-500 VRQVFEAPCEAYTR
+500 VRQVFETPRQPYTQ
-514 ALLSA
+514 ALLA
-519 SLDPDPDMQ
+519 AGLDPDPEVQ
-528 SQRHPS
+528 ATRREERRLLAAAQ
-534 VSGDAVANSSGV
+534 
-546 LS
+546 

>member
-1 MADRLLDVRNLS
+1 MADHLLDVRNLS
-13 VEFHTASGVV
+13 VEFHTASGIV

-57 NLIDMPPGHIGGGQ
+57 NLIDMPPGHISSGQ

-81 MPTEARR
+81 MPVEARR

-112 GWQIREAMTTHGMSK
+112 GWQIREAMTTHGMDK
-127 AAAETEAR
+127 AKAEAEAR

-145 PDGALKKYP
+145 PDRALKKYP

-256 ISAAPGKG
+256 ISATPGRG
-264 DMHEPQGVG
+264 EMHTPQAVG
-273 EALLSVRDVRK
+273 EPLLRVRDVRK
-284 RYGAFEALKGISFD
+284 RYGAFEALKGVSFD
-298 LMPGETIAVVGE
+298 LMAGETIAVVGE

-332 ALWKGRDLFKLSPAE
+332 ALWRGRDLFQLSPAE

-384 EILPKARW
+384 DISPKAKW

-485 HVMVMQGG
+485 HVMVMQRGEV
-493 GIVEFGT
+493 VEFGT
-500 VRQVFEAPCEAYTR
+500 VRQVFEAPREAYTR

-528 SQRHPS
+528 PTRRPA
-534 VSGDAVANSSGV
+534 GADYTIGNPSGV

>member
-1 MADRLLDVRNLS
+1 MADHLLEVRNLS
-13 VEFHTASGVV
+13 VEFHTAVGVV
-23 HAVKDV
+23 KAVRDI
-29 SYHIDRGET
+29 SYHLDRGET

-57 NLIDMPPGHIGGGQ
+57 NLIDMPPGRISSGE

-76 QDLLT
+76 VDLLK
-81 MPTEARR
+81 MPAHERR
-88 EINGRRIAMIFQ
+88 EVNGRRIAMIFQ

-112 GWQIREAMTTHGMSK
+112 GWQIREALTTHGTDAAK
-127 AAAETEAR
+127 AQAEAL
-135 RLVARVGIPD
+135 RLLTRVGIPD
-145 PDGALKKYP
+145 PERSLGKYP

-183 TTALDVTVQAEVLS
+183 TTALDVTVQAEVLA
-197 LLKELQRET
+197 LLEELQEET

-242 EVYRNPQHPYTRKL
+242 EVYKNPQHPYTKKL
-256 ISAAPGKG
+256 IGAAPGKG
-264 DMHEPQGVG
+264 EMHEPVARA
-273 EALLSVRDVRK
+273 EPVLSVRDVRK
-284 RYGAFEALKGISFD
+284 RYGNFEALKGVSFD
-298 LMPGETIAVVGE
+298 LMPGETMAVVGE

-318 ARILLRLDEPDAGS
+318 ARILLRLDEPDSGTAH
-332 ALWKGRDLFKLSPAE
+332 WKGRDLFTMSPAE
-347 LFALRR
+347 LYKLRR

-363 QSLNPRMTVFQLISE
+363 QSLNPRMTVYQLISE

-384 EILPKARW
+384 DILPKARW
-392 RERVAELLH
+392 RERVAELLV
-401 QVGLSPEHMRRYPH
+401 QVGLGPEHMGRYPH

-428 RALALEPKLIICD
+428 RALALEPQLIICD

-456 ALLDKLRREMG
+456 ALLDKLRKEMG
-467 LSFIFIAHDLPVV
+467 IAFIFIAHDLPVV

-485 HVMVMQGG
+485 HVMVMQKGD
-493 GIVEFGT
+493 IVELGT
-500 VRQVFEAPCEAYTR
+500 VRQVFDTPRQDYTR

-519 SLDPDPDMQ
+519 GLDPDPDVQ
-528 SQRHPS
+528 AAHRAARLER
-534 VSGDAVANSSGV
+534 VS
-546 LS
+546 

>member
-1 MADRLLDVRNLS
+1 MTDHLLEVRNLS
-13 VEFHTASGVV
+13 VEFHTVMGVV
-23 HAVKDV
+23 KAVRDI
-29 SYHIDRGET
+29 SYHLDRGET

-57 NLIDMPPGHIGGGQ
+57 NLIDMPPGRISSGE

-76 QDLLT
+76 VDLLT
-81 MPTEARR
+81 MPAQQRR
-88 EINGRRIAMIFQ
+88 AVNGRRIAMIFQ

-112 GWQIREAMTTHGMSK
+112 GWQIREALTTHGTGASE
-127 AAAETEAR
+127 AQAEAL
-135 RLVARVGIPD
+135 RLVTRVGIPD
-145 PDGALKKYP
+145 PERALDKYP

-183 TTALDVTVQAEVLS
+183 TTALDVTVQAEVLA
-197 LLKELQRET
+197 LLEELQEET

-242 EVYRNPQHPYTRKL
+242 EVYKNPQHPYTKKL
-256 ISAAPGKG
+256 IAAAPGKG
-264 DMHEPQGVG
+264 QMHAPAAPGEPV
-273 EALLSVRDVRK
+273 LSVRDVRK
-284 RYGAFEALKGISFD
+284 SYGAFEALKGISFD
-298 LMPGETIAVVGE
+298 LMPGETMAVVGE

-318 ARILLRLDEPDAGS
+318 ARILVRLDEPDSGS
-332 ALWKGRDLFKLSPAE
+332 ALWKGRDLFTLSPAE
-347 LFALRR
+347 LYKLRR

-363 QSLNPRMTVFQLISE
+363 QSLNPRMTVYQLISE

-384 EILPKARW
+384 DILPRARW
-392 RERVAELLH
+392 RERVAELLV
-401 QVGLSPEHMRRYPH
+401 QVGLGPEHMGRYPH

-456 ALLDKLRREMG
+456 ALLDGLRKQMG
-467 LSFIFIAHDLPVV
+467 IAFIFIAHDLPVV

-485 HVMVMQGG
+485 HVMVMQKGHV
-493 GIVEFGT
+493 VELGT
-500 VRQVFEAPCEAYTR
+500 VREVFETPREDYTR
-514 ALLSA
+514 ALLA
-519 SLDPDPDMQ
+519 AGLDPDPDVQ
-528 SQRHPS
+528 AAHRAARLARAS
-534 VSGDAVANSSGV
+534 
-546 LS
+546 